1 MANLKS
7 GDDYVFYNWYSG
19 ERPVSAPPPHT
30 LETGTA
36 VRDPSPPPPTPHAC
50 YEGRGT
56 RFNAPCPSAEAEALT
71 SMRLK
76 AVRTESPFPHDPLKT
91 ECTEYDCSGVVDP
104 RTPLESGVWLSGSRA
119 HQALFCPVL
128 FWSALFCSGLVCPD
142 KPCSA
147 LGLGLGRRQGQHAGG
162 GREARGG
169 LRGPHLRRRDACA
182 GRLGLRG
189 RAQQVRHRREPALHG
204 RVGPSTKHSPC
215 RFDSTRLGPSLP
227 LSLPSAQ
234 HSSAQGGG
242 CCGALRSRLAAA
254 RSIAGVE
261 QNTPS
266 NTLQRALARTF
277 TALLPTKS

>member
-1 MANLKS
+1 MLALDRSRPPPPLGGGTPSAASLLSCRALTPWRRGAVVPQNSTGSGEFDAGMANLKS

-56 RFNAPCPSAEAEALT
+56 RFNAPCPSAKAEALT
-71 SMRLK
+71 SVRLK

-128 FWSALFCSGLVCPD
+128 VCTVLFWSGLP
-142 KPCSA
+142 
-147 LGLGLGRRQGQHAGG
+147 
-162 GREARGG
+162 
-169 LRGPHLRRRDACA
+169 
-182 GRLGLRG
+182 
-189 RAQQVRHRREPALHG
+189 
-204 RVGPSTKHSPC
+204 
-215 RFDSTRLGPSLP
+215 
-227 LSLPSAQ
+227 
-234 HSSAQGGG
+234 
-242 CCGALRSRLAAA
+242 
-254 RSIAGVE
+254 
-261 QNTPS
+261 
-266 NTLQRALARTF
+266 
-277 TALLPTKS
+277 

>member
-1 MANLKS
+1 MVPQNSAGSGEFDAGMANLKS

-128 FWSALFCSGLVCPD
+128 HCTVLCWSGLP
-142 KPCSA
+142 
-147 LGLGLGRRQGQHAGG
+147 
-162 GREARGG
+162 
-169 LRGPHLRRRDACA
+169 
-182 GRLGLRG
+182 
-189 RAQQVRHRREPALHG
+189 
-204 RVGPSTKHSPC
+204 
-215 RFDSTRLGPSLP
+215 
-227 LSLPSAQ
+227 
-234 HSSAQGGG
+234 
-242 CCGALRSRLAAA
+242 
-254 RSIAGVE
+254 
-261 QNTPS
+261 
-266 NTLQRALARTF
+266 
-277 TALLPTKS
+277 